1 MRKCRQ
7 GIREYRLRYRVF
19 DDKFDNI
26 TTLVIYVTDVND
38 NPPRFD
44 RHVYNVSSIWEEETG
59 ISDNSRKHIITVSR
73 CDVAHM

>member
-1 MRKCRQ
+1 MQ
-7 GIREYRLRYRVF
+7 GPRRFQLRYRVF